1 MMLRRRQG
9 RIKAL
14 PLNSLIPNILTVLAL
29 CAGLTAIRF
38 ALQDRWELAV
48 AAVVI
53 AGVFDGLDGRMAR
66 LLKGATK
73 FGAEFDSLSDF
84 CAFGVAPAILIYQ
97 WSAHDIGGVAWIA
110 ALGYATCCALR
121 LARFNTMADDDSR
134 RPAWANDYFVGVAAP
149 AGAGFAL
156 LPPILSFLLETD
168 AILRNP
174 ALNTVWLICVGV
186 LMVSR
191 VPTFSLKKLRVKR
204 EHVLPTLVL
213 VGLFAA
219 LLVSYPWFVL
229 AAAGLGY
236 LAAIPLSV
244 MSQRKLV
251 AKLDAQ
257 AAAGAPPPAAN
268 VERLGA
274 HRQDPGGRPDLGH
287 GSPEN

>member
-38 ALQDRWELAV
+38 ALQGRWELAV
-48 AAVVI
+48 AAIVV
-53 AGVFDGLDGRMAR
+53 AGVLDGLDGRMAR

-73 FGAEFDSLSDF
+73 FGAELDSLSDF

-97 WSAHDIGGVAWIA
+97 WSAHDIGGLAWIA

-121 LARFNTMADDDSR
+121 LARFNTMADDDAR
-134 RPAWANDYFVGVAAP
+134 RPVWANDFFMGVAAP
-149 AGAGFAL
+149 AGAGFAM

-168 AILRNP
+168 AVLRNP
-174 ALNTVWLICVGV
+174 ALNTAWLIAVGL

-191 VPTFSLKKLRVKR
+191 APTFSLKKLKVKR

-213 VGLFAA
+213 VGLLAA
-219 LLVSYPWFVL
+219 LLVSYPWFML
-229 AAAGLGY
+229 AAVGLGY
-236 LAAIPLSV
+236 LASLPLSILA
-244 MSQRKLV
+244 QRRLV
-251 AKLDAQ
+251 ARL
-257 AAAGAPPPAAN
+257 AAEAPPGSPPAN

-274 HRQDPGGRPDLGH
+274 LRPDGVRRSDLGR
-287 GSPEN
+287 GATEN